1 MQNKGNAS
9 AHATVTF
16 TMDDEVFE
24 QLTRMAEDADISWS
38 RLLEQ
43 LVGQDHEAYERLTQV
58 ATSAEVSLLLLLRFF
73 IPERAV
79 FLEHEPYE
87 RLTHMAAQAR
97 ASEAQFLEHL
107 ILRAEAIYNL
117 QPPVLPPP
125 RPNRQRVDRPSW
137 ATCVTLLDHLG
148 ILVGLS
154 SSRPPAPLPCIQA
167 LAVLARTAQL
177 PVQAGA

>member
-1 MQNKGNAS
+1 MLIGQNHFCRS
-9 AHATVTF
+9 AWPMMPTPVGAGYSS
-16 TMDDEVFE
+16 
-24 QLTRMAEDADISWS
+24 SW
-38 RLLEQ
+38 L
-43 LVGQDHEAYERLTQV
+43 GPNDHEAYERLTQV
-58 ATSAEVSLLLLLRFF
+58 ATSAEVSLGEFL
-73 IPERAV
+73 ERAV

-125 RPNRQRVDRPSW
+125 RPCRPSW

-148 ILVGLS
+148 ILVGLTTW
-154 SSRPPAPLPCIQA
+154 AF
-167 LAVLARTAQL
+167 
-177 PVQAGA
+177 